1 VTYNLEGE
9 ILSQYGNFRGDS
21 SQEKGDQMSENYQ
34 DYLLGNIGKNYTEYL
49 FGNVG
54 DVNRWTDYAGLGD
67 YTPDAED
74 LLDFRKVGIKDFGIY
89 AEAMGMLPNMGML
102 AEVETD
108 ETGRAWTPMLELA
121 PHDYNYI
128 RAWGK
133 PYHGMVALGDNGETY
148 IYDGFAGFFSKLFK
162 KIKSGVKKVASKIKK
177 IAKKVISK
185 IPGGKYLIKLGEK
198 VWKVAKKLV
207 RPLMKFVG
215 KYAAKLAPIAAMI
228 PGYGPAIAAGLYT
241 AGKIANLMTK
251 FDVAITGLKGKPRK
265 LKFKSDKHAK
275 AFQKALAQSAEALK
289 QAKKTKIA
297 VRRKKL
303 ATPPRPISR
312 VRGGA
317 DEIAR
322 LRAQIK
328 MLQAGR
334 GKALPA
340 RRASGGGVAAR

>member
-1 VTYNLEGE
+1 
-9 ILSQYGNFRGDS
+9 
-21 SQEKGDQMSENYQ
+21 MSENYQ
-34 DYLLGNIGKNYTEYL
+34 DYLLGNI
-49 FGNVG
+49 G

-74 LLDFRKVGIKDFGIY
+74 LMDFRKVGIKDFGIY

-241 AGKIANLMTK
+241 AGKIANIMTK

-275 AFQKALAQSAEALK
+275 AFQKALVQSAEALK
-289 QAKKTKIA
+289 HAKKTKIA

-303 ATPPRPISR
+303 ATPPRPMSR
-312 VRGGA
+312 GRGGA
-317 DEIAR
+317 DEISR

-334 GKALPA
+334 GRKALPA
-340 RRASGGGVAAR
+340 RRASGGGASAAR